1 MAKTAKPTSEPAR
14 QYSAE
19 IKTASDGI
27 AGSHEAAQLLGSW
40 IEVVMSIAEVSSSVA
55 DRYHRHAGMLL
66 IPGGAFRMG
75 SDTHY
80 PEEAP
85 VHSVIIDEF
94 YIDRTPVTNRQF
106 KEFV

>member
-1 MAKTAKPTSEPAR
+1 MAKTAKRTSEPAR

-55 DRYHRHAGMLL
+55 DLVLRDDNGNAGAVRLGLL
-66 IPGGAFRMG
+66 LV
-75 SDTHY
+75 S
-80 PEEAP
+80 EL
-85 VHSVIIDEF
+85 
-94 YIDRTPVTNRQF
+94 
-106 KEFV
+106 